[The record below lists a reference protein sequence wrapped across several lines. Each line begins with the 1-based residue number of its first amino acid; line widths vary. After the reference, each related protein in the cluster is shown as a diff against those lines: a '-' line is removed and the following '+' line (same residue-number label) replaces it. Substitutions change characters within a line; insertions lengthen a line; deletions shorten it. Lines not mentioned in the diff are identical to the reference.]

1 MPINIGYIAVEL
13 VFVSGTTFMGSVGTV
28 LVVAV
33 PVVVAEER
41 AVDVLERV
49 ASATFAQE
57 VAISVLVVGDAVG
70 LLGSLDVFTAPPGN
84 TVLGDRVLSV
94 RVDDQAADDVTGD
107 VTTAAPVDVVVA
119 GVAAVEGVG
128 VDDLAVV
135 VAVAVA
141 VAVAMIAVDVKVVAV
156 KVVAVAADVLVAV
169 LEVYGV
175 VVSIVATMVVVVVAV
190 AAAVVVYV
198 QGV

>member
-13 VFVSGTTFMGSVGTV
+13 VFVSGTTFMGSVGSV

-49 ASATFAQE
+49 ASAPFAPE
-57 VAISVLVVGDAVG
+57 VAILVLVVVDAVG
-70 LLGSLDVFTAPPGN
+70 LLGSLDVF
-84 TVLGDRVLSV
+84 
-94 RVDDQAADDVTGD
+94 AADDVTGD

-128 VDDLAVV
+128 VDDL
-135 VAVAVA
+135 AVAVA